1 MQDIFNVPKS
11 KSKQL
16 GIGNSK
22 VTSLAII
29 YGKIFE
35 EAKKRVGKDI
45 LNLDELTAGWYEI
58 GYKKYGRKKKTRDK
72 IVKQCSLLNSCYK
85 GRKKVLDR
93 VGEGLYKLSK

>member
-16 GIGNSK
+16 GIGNNK